1 MLSNL
6 ILVINDISNQNFKY
20 INLFVIID
28 PAYRKFTL
36 VSEAI
41 TVTTTPHRS
50 QVVIDAT
57 VGKSTQFRFE
67 YEGSGIAV
75 NLESPSG
82 ATQNVTKENGVNS
95 YVFNSSGLA
104 MVRQ

>member
-1 MLSNL
+1 M
-6 ILVINDISNQNFKY
+6 Y
-20 INLFVIID
+20 VIID

-57 VGKSTQFRFE
+57 VGKSTEFRFE
-67 YEGSGIAV
+67 YEGSGIV
-75 NLESPSG
+75 VHLENPSG

-95 YVFNSSGLA
+95 YVFIPSGLA
-104 MVRQ
+104 MVRIVIFTV